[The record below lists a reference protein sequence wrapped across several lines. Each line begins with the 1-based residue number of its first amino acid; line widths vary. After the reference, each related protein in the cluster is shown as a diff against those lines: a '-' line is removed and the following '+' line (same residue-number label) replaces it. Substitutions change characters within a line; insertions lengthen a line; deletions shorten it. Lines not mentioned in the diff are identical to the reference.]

1 MAIPV
6 SVNELI
12 NGHVVESNRIEY
24 KSDWNPTPILHSIC
38 AFANDIEN
46 IGGGYIVIGVEEEHG
61 SPRFPVKGIDQNRVD
76 GILKKLREL
85 CHFIE
90 PFYEPVAEPV
100 LYEGVYVIVLW
111 CSGGFGRPY
120 KAAKDATKHQSEKCY
135 YIRKFSSSV
144 IASPQEE
151 KELFYVSETIPF
163 DDRPNLSAS
172 LQDLDLPLMREYVK
186 QVGSSLADHLSELSQ
201 EELAEDLLLVDG
213 PPENKKPRNV
223 GLLMFSSR
231 IHTYFRYARIEV
243 VDIPVETGRDMT
255 EKVFEG
261 PIQAQLRDALQ
272 YIKNYVLQEK
282 VVIR

>member
-90 PFYEPVAEPV
+90 AE
-100 LYEGVYVIVLW
+100 L
-111 CSGGFGRPY
+111 
-120 KAAKDATKHQSEKCY
+120 
-135 YIRKFSSSV
+135 
-144 IASPQEE
+144 
-151 KELFYVSETIPF
+151 
-163 DDRPNLSAS
+163 
-172 LQDLDLPLMREYVK
+172 
-186 QVGSSLADHLSELSQ
+186 
-201 EELAEDLLLVDG
+201 
-213 PPENKKPRNV
+213 KK
-223 GLLMFSSR
+223 
-231 IHTYFRYARIEV
+231 
-243 VDIPVETGRDMT
+243 
-255 EKVFEG
+255 
-261 PIQAQLRDALQ
+261 
-272 YIKNYVLQEK
+272 
-282 VVIR
+282 